1 MQDLCRRNVELPVFV
16 SSFIPHISYTPI
28 AFNLFVLLTVTK
40 LLKALRCNRYLIQI
54 FLPSLAIAHPLIHS
68 CPCSF

>member
-1 MQDLCRRNVELPVFV
+1 MQDLRRRNVELPVFV

-40 LLKALRCNRYLIQI
+40 ILCGVTGT
-54 FLPSLAIAHPLIHS
+54 
-68 CPCSF
+68 